1 MAEMGDERQA
11 FCFES
16 EQLSA
21 LDGESY
27 FFENQVPHWVVNN
40 SDRDRITLIVCV
52 RRETCH

>member
-11 FCFES
+11 FCFEG